1 MTLEK
6 PLIDQRKMKHM
17 KVLLVAHTPDPDR
30 LCAQAALVSKWP
42 KGWSEFKDVWND
54 KTDLQHLI
62 DALEKGH
69 VSIIEHACFTFSLEG
84 ISRSCSHQLVRHR
97 LASYTQQSQR
107 YVQLQYPDI
116 FVIPESIQKNP
127 EAQTLFKEA
136 LRTQFAA
143 YQKLIDL
150 GIPTEDARFI
160 MPNATTTNIIVTMN
174 ARELLHFFA
183 LRCCER
189 TQWELRTVA
198 WTMLTLVKK
207 KAPLIFSEAGPSCVQ
222 LGYCPEGDLSCGK
235 MKEMKEKAAHL

>member
-1 MTLEK
+1 
-6 PLIDQRKMKHM
+6 M

-62 DALEKGH
+62 DALERGH
-69 VSIIEHACFTFSLEG
+69 VSVVEHACFTFSLEG
-84 ISRSCSHQLVRHR
+84 ISRSCSHQTIRHR

-107 YVQLQYPDI
+107 YVPFQDPNTFVTPDTIQENKKAQKLFQEQL
-116 FVIPESIQKNP
+116 KN
-127 EAQTLFKEA
+127 
-136 LRTQFAA
+136 QFST

-160 MPNATTTNIIVTMN
+160 MPNATTTNIMVTMN

-189 TQWELRTVA
+189 TQWELREVA
-198 WTMLTLVKK
+198 WTMLTLVKR
-207 KAPLIFSEAGPSCVQ
+207 KAPLIFSKAGPSCVQ

-235 MKEMKEKAAHL
+235 IKEMKEKVTHL